1 MLEWLMK
8 PGHAKNAKR
17 YARLGEIS
25 GIPYNDFKAT
35 FGDQHGG
42 GEKKHVWFFTLIN
55 NDAITIEYS
64 SSDYQHYQMTKHNMK
79 RHPRVDVED
88 TDFVRIIG
96 SYDLMDVLLIH
107 LAKEFD
113 AEIVVQSDA
122 SKPDRYKYIV
132 KDLFERGL

>member
-1 MLEWLMK
+1 
-8 PGHAKNAKR
+8 
-17 YARLGEIS
+17 
-25 GIPYNDFKAT
+25 
-35 FGDQHGG
+35 
-42 GEKKHVWFFTLIN
+42 
-55 NDAITIEYS
+55 
-64 SSDYQHYQMTKHNMK
+64 MTKHNMK